1 MPRIIRRYF
10 KNRKLY
16 DLESSSYVTLTDI
29 CDMIDKGEDVV
40 VEELVRGK
48 IKDVTSLV
56 LCRIMVSRQDKGFN
70 LSRQLVDFLSRK
82 QAQPI
87 RRY

>member
-29 CDMIDKGEDVV
+29 YEMISNGDDVV
-40 VEELVRGK
+40 VQELINGK
-48 IKDVTSLV
+48 IKDVTSRI
-56 LCRIMVSRQDKGFN
+56 LCSIMVSRQDKGFT
-70 LSRQLVDFLSRK
+70 LSKELVAFLNKK
-82 QAQPI
+82 QVQPT
-87 RRY
+87 RSY

>member
-1 MPRIIRRYF
+1 M
-10 KNRKLY
+10 Y

-29 CDMIDKGEDVV
+29 YDMITKGDDVV
-40 VEELVRGK
+40 VEELIKGK
-48 IKDVTSLV
+48 IKDVTSRV
-56 LCRIMVSRQDKGFN
+56 LCSIMVSRQDKGFN
-70 LSRQLVDFLSRK
+70 LSRQLVDFLNRK